1 MQASTPR
8 PDIEPLSPTKGRSKS
23 PTRSARSKRSRDGP
37 AVEEPQAEPA
47 SKTRTGRRRANV
59 RGGSPHSVVSS
70 AADESLRSHSVGLAA
85 AGSNMAPDDQPES
98 RTGVK
103 AEPSTPGNLLEET
116 EPVNTTSGASNA
128 GPMTRKRRGT
138 VNSQPQPS
146 AKRKRQE
153 SPGAQR
159 EDREPAVPAQRKTNT
174 VVATR
179 NFAKMSSAIMNDIN
193 SHKHAA
199 YFATAV
205 REKTAPGYNDIV
217 LRPQNLKS
225 IRTAITAGTKAVA
238 AATSALDSPAEA
250 LSSRAVEG
258 SNTIELERTP
268 DLEPPKAIVNG
279 AQLEKELMRMLA
291 NAYMFNPGE
300 DGMALS
306 TREFFHDIEEKISD
320 WRGTERM
327 MEDDESKK
335 RRKV

>member
-8 PDIEPLSPTKGRSKS
+8 PDIEPLSPTKGRS
-23 PTRSARSKRSRDGP
+23 PTRSSRTKRGRD
-37 AVEEPQAEPA
+37 VEAAEDTQTEPV
-47 SKTRTGRRRANV
+47 SKTRTSKRRANA
-59 RGGSPHSVVSS
+59 RAGSPHSVVSS
-70 AADESLRSHSVGLAA
+70 TADESLRSHSVGTA
-85 AGSNMAPDDQPES
+85 AGINAMSEDRPSS
-98 RTGVK
+98 RNGVK
-103 AEPSTPGNLLEET
+103 AEPSTPANLLEET
-116 EPVNTTSGASNA
+116 ESVTAHSGASA
-128 GPMTRKRRGT
+128 TGPKTRKRRRT
-138 VNSQPQPS
+138 VNSRPQPS
-146 AKRKRQE
+146 TKRKRNE
-153 SPGAQR
+153 SPDDNA
-159 EDREPAVPAQRKTNT
+159 DDHEPPATPPRKSNT
-174 VVATR
+174 VIATR
-179 NFAKMSSAIMNDIN
+179 NFAKMSSALMNDIN

-238 AATSALDSPAEA
+238 AATSALDSTDESSSARAAE
-250 LSSRAVEG
+250 G
-258 SNTIELERTP
+258 TNTIELERTS

-320 WRGTERM
+320 WRGT
-327 MEDDESKK
+327 MEDDEGKGK

>member
-1 MQASTPR
+1 M
-8 PDIEPLSPTKGRSKS
+8 
-23 PTRSARSKRSRDGP
+23 
-37 AVEEPQAEPA
+37 
-47 SKTRTGRRRANV
+47 
-59 RGGSPHSVVSS
+59 VSS
-70 AADESLRSHSVGLAA
+70 AADESLRSHSVGIGTSVNAV
-85 AGSNMAPDDQPES
+85 SDDRPSS
-98 RTGVK
+98 RNGVK

-116 EPVNTTSGASNA
+116 EPATAFSGASTA

-138 VNSQPQPS
+138 INSQPQPA

-153 SPGAQR
+153 SPSGNVD
-159 EDREPAVPAQRKTNT
+159 EHEPALSPPRKSNT
-174 VVATR
+174 IIATR

-205 REKTAPGYNDIV
+205 REKAAPGYNDIV
-217 LRPQNLKS
+217 LWPQNLKS

-238 AATSALDSPAEA
+238 AATSALDSPADA
-250 LSSRAVEG
+250 STASS
-258 SNTIELERTP
+258 SNTIELERTA

-327 MEDDESKK
+327 MDDDEGKAK
-335 RRKV
+335 RRKA

>member
-1 MQASTPR
+1 
-8 PDIEPLSPTKGRSKS
+8 
-23 PTRSARSKRSRDGP
+23 
-37 AVEEPQAEPA
+37 
-47 SKTRTGRRRANV
+47 
-59 RGGSPHSVVSS
+59 
-70 AADESLRSHSVGLAA
+70 
-85 AGSNMAPDDQPES
+85 
-98 RTGVK
+98 
-103 AEPSTPGNLLEET
+103 
-116 EPVNTTSGASNA
+116 
-128 GPMTRKRRGT
+128 
-138 VNSQPQPS
+138 
-146 AKRKRQE
+146 
-153 SPGAQR
+153 
-159 EDREPAVPAQRKTNT
+159 
-174 VVATR
+174 
-179 NFAKMSSAIMNDIN
+179 MNDIN

-238 AATSALDSPAEA
+238 AATSALDSTDESSSARAAE
-250 LSSRAVEG
+250 G
-258 SNTIELERTP
+258 TNTIELERTS

-320 WRGTERM
+320 WRGT
-327 MEDDESKK
+327 MEDDEGKGK